1 LPNAGRDLQV
11 NKFASAG
18 FSLVEMAMVLVM
30 IGIIALIAVPG
41 VQTMSQ
47 GMQLDGAANGIAGE
61 LRLARSKAMAT
72 GADQMMHFSPDS
84 LGSDYHTHNGAGI
97 GASWKLPNGIKFTDG
112 SFHSITMLS
121 SGRASTSAFIAIQDR
136 RGDVD
141 TVSVEAS
148 GLICV
153 Y

>member
-1 LPNAGRDLQV
+1 V
-11 NKFASAG
+11 NKFASTG

-30 IGIIALIAVPG
+30 IGIIAAVAVPG

-84 LGSDYHTHNGAGI
+84 LGSDYHIHHGAAI
-97 GASWKLPNGIKFTDG
+97 EASWKLPNGIKFANS
-112 SFHSITMLS
+112 SFQSVTMLS
-121 SGRASTSAFIAIQDR
+121 SGRASTSAFIAVQDR

-148 GLICV
+148 GLVCV